1 MDGLPGAPTLTQILE
16 AARILRPWLPATPL
30 RTLRALNRMIGSEI
44 WLKLEAWQ
52 PTGSFKVRGALARLA
67 RLTPEERAQG
77 VVTASAGNHGLAV
90 AYAAR
95 LLGGIPTTVFVPET
109 AARNKI
115 RALEALEIQLKVV
128 GRSYGE
134 AHEAARAF
142 AATTGACYVH
152 AYEDPWV
159 VAGQGTIALEILDEL
174 PQADVVLV
182 PVGGGGLI
190 SGIATVYAAL
200 SPQTRIIGVQTEA
213 SPALAASLRD
223 GQLYDD
229 YPAGPTLADGLAG
242 GVGALAYHLARQG
255 AIHEV
260 VVVREETL
268 LRAIGLLAVEAHLIV
283 EGSGAVGLA
292 ALLEDV
298 DRWSGRTVVLVL
310 SGGNL
315 DGEIL
320 QRAVTAFL
328 EDRSQPFDLPRT
340 VSPIITFHPTKEVE
354 GPNPTTL

>member
-1 MDGLPGAPTLTQILE
+1 MDPQSGAPSLIQILE
-16 AARILRPWLPATPL
+16 ASRTLRRMLPATPL
-30 RTLRALNRMIGSEI
+30 RTFPVLNRMLGGQI

-67 RLTPEERAQG
+67 HLTPEERARG

-90 AYAAR
+90 AFAAR
-95 LLGGIPTTVFVPET
+95 LLGGIPATVFIPET

-115 RALEALEIQLKVV
+115 RALETMEVHLRPV
-128 GRSYGE
+128 GRSYAE
-134 AHEAARAF
+134 AHEAAWAF
-142 AATTGACYVH
+142 AASTGACYIH

-159 VAGQGTIALEILDEL
+159 VAGQGTIALELLEEL
-174 PQADVVLV
+174 PQVDAVLV

-190 SGIATVYAAL
+190 GGIATVYQAL

-223 GQLYDD
+223 GKLYAD

-260 VVVREETL
+260 LVVREETVL
-268 LRAIGLLAVEAHLIV
+268 QAIGLLAVETHLIA

-292 ALLEDV
+292 ALLENPE
-298 DRWSGRTVVLVL
+298 RWSGRTVVLVL
-310 SGGNL
+310 SGSNL

-320 QRAVTAFL
+320 QRAVATFL
-328 EDRSQPFDLPRT
+328 TRKL
-340 VSPIITFHPTKEVE
+340 
-354 GPNPTTL
+354 

>member
-1 MDGLPGAPTLTQILE
+1 MEMPPYAPSMAQILH
-16 AARILRPWLPATPL
+16 ASRILRRVFPATPL
-30 RTLRALNRMIGSEI
+30 RTFPVFNRMLGSEV

-67 RLTPEERAQG
+67 HLTPEEQARG

-90 AYAAR
+90 AFVAR

-115 RALEALEIQLKVV
+115 RALGSLEVSLKLI
-128 GRSYGE
+128 GRSYEE
-134 AHEAARAF
+134 AHEAAQAF
-142 AATTGACYVH
+142 AASTGACYVH

-159 VAGQGTIALEILDEL
+159 VAGQGTIALEILEEL
-174 PQADVVLV
+174 PQADAVLV

-190 SGIATVYAAL
+190 SGIATVYHAL

-223 GQLYDD
+223 GKLYAD

-242 GVGALAYHLARQG
+242 GVGGLAYHLARQG

-268 LRAIGLLAVEAHLIV
+268 LQAIGLLAVEAHLIV

-292 ALLEDV
+292 ALLEDME
-298 DRWSGRTVVLVL
+298 RWNGRRVVLIL

-315 DGEIL
+315 DGAIL

-328 EDRSQPFDLPRT
+328 AGNLE
-340 VSPIITFHPTKEVE
+340 
-354 GPNPTTL
+354 

>member
-1 MDGLPGAPTLTQILE
+1 MGVLPCAPSLTQILE
-16 AARILRPWLPATPL
+16 AARILRPLLPATPL
-30 RTLRALNRMIGSEI
+30 RTFPVLNRMLGGEI

-67 RLTPEERAQG
+67 HLTPEERTRG

-115 RALEALEIQLKVV
+115 RALEAFEVQLKRV
-128 GRSYGE
+128 GQSYAE
-134 AHEAARAF
+134 AHEAAQAF
-142 AATTGACYVH
+142 AASTGACDIH
-152 AYEDPWV
+152 AYEDLWV
-159 VAGQGTIALEILDEL
+159 VAGQGTIALEILNEL
-174 PQADVVLV
+174 PQADAVLV

-190 SGIATVYAAL
+190 SGIATVYQAL

-223 GQLYDD
+223 GQLYAD

-260 VVVREETL
+260 AVVREETL
-268 LRAIGLLAVEAHLIV
+268 LQAIGLLAVEAHLIV

-292 ALLEDV
+292 ALLEDAE
-298 DRWSGRTVVLVL
+298 RWKGRSVVLIL

-328 EDRSQPFDLPRT
+328 AGDLR
-340 VSPIITFHPTKEVE
+340 
-354 GPNPTTL
+354 